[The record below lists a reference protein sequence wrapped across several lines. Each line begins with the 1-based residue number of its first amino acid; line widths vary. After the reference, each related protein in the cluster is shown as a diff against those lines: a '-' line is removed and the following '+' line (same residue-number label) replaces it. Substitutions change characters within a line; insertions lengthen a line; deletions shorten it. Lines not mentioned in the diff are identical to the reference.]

1 MPADI
6 KTIAAINTTET
17 SIWETP
23 TFPDYHWL
31 VRGDIDTTLGAG
43 FKVKLQAAILAI
55 DDAKMLA
62 VFDRTKFI
70 PANNI
75 DYKPIEEVGKA
86 TGLLN

>member
-1 MPADI
+1 MIP
-6 KTIAAINTTET
+6 
-17 SIWETP
+17 IWETP